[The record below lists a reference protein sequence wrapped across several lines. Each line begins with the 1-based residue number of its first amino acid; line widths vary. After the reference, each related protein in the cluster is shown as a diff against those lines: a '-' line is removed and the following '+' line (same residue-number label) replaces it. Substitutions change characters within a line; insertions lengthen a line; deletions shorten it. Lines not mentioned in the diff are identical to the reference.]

1 MKIAVVTGKFDLL
14 HAGHVDHIKKAAQLG
29 DWLIIITHEDSIVAL
44 SSDKKFCAVPLWAR
58 VDILQGLIEL
68 YKHSNGEVIVAT
80 DPTGEST
87 NTLRLIRQ
95 KYPEADITL
104 YKGGSRTDVTKM
116 PSKEVAICQ
125 KLNIEIRYGV
135 GDLLSAS
142 STLAR
147 KIIENNR
154 D

>member
-1 MKIAVVTGKFDLL
+1 MRIAVVTGKFDLL

-58 VDILQGLIEL
+58 VDILRGLIEL
-68 YKHSNGEVIVAT
+68 YKRGHGEVIVAT

-104 YKGGSRTDVTKM
+104 YKGGSRTDASKM
-116 PSKEVAICQ
+116 PSREVAACYH
-125 KLNIEIRYGV
+125 LNIEIKYGV
-135 GDLLSAS
+135 GDLLSSS
-142 STLAR
+142 STLAKR
-147 KIIENNR
+147 IAKGSG
-154 D
+154 

>member
-29 DWLIIITHEDSIVAL
+29 DWLIIITHRDEVVAL

-58 VDILQGLIEL
+58 TDILKGLIEL
-68 YKHSNGEVIVAT
+68 YKLGNGEVIIAVDT
-80 DPTGEST
+80 NGEST
-87 NTLRLIRQ
+87 ETLRLIRQ
-95 KYPEADITL
+95 KYAEVPIVL
-104 YKGGSRTDVTKM
+104 VKGGSRTDATQM
-116 PSKEVAICQ
+116 PTKEVAICAE
-125 KLNIEIRYGV
+125 LGIEIQYGV

>member
-68 YKHSNGEVIVAT
+68 YKRGHGEVIVAT

-87 NTLRLIRQ
+87 NTLRTIRQ
-95 KYPEADITL
+95 GYPNCQITL

-116 PSKEVAICQ
+116 PSKEVAVCQ
-125 KLNIEIRYGV
+125 ELNIKIQYGV
-135 GDLLSAS
+135 GDLLSSS
-142 STLAR
+142 STLAKR
-147 KIIENNR
+147 IVNKN
-154 D
+154 